1 MTAISR
7 TGRGLLAFVLV
18 FAMLTSLGGSLP
30 AAAASDLAPNDG
42 TYQTLPFSQNWSNT
56 GLITVNDD
64 WTSVPGIVGFRG
76 DDITTTT
83 GTDPQTLLA
92 DDSPGVI
99 DVIANQNNP
108 NTNTAGGV
116 AEFEITDSVVAFQ
129 GSGTAD
135 APYLLIHLNT
145 TGYQSINVTYNL
157 RDIDGSAD
165 NAVQPVALHFRVGTV
180 GSFTN
185 VPAAFVA
192 DATTGPSLA
201 NLVTPVNVT
210 LPAGA
215 DNQSQVQLRIM
226 TTNAGGSDEWVGVDD
241 ISITGTPSSTDLP
254 PTVVDVNPDNGA
266 TNVAI
271 DATVDITFSE
281 PVTVTGTIAIDCT
294 SSGVQNVTPTGGPAT
309 FTLPHTNFANAET
322 CTVTVLA
329 SQVTDQDG
337 TPTNMAADYVW
348 SFTTA
353 SACGT
358 GTITPIHIIQ
368 GTGASSG
375 LIGQAHTI
383 EAVVISDF
391 QTVASIRGFFVQ
403 EPDAQQDADPA
414 TSEGLFIYDNN
425 FGVPVAVGD
434 FVRATGFVSEF
445 QNQTQLSSVSAVTV
459 CSSGVTLPTA
469 SNVVLPFPST
479 AHPERFEGMSVV
491 MTQTLTVNETFNL
504 GRGGILTLADGRLQ
518 QPTNVVLPGAPAI
531 ALQAANNLNWIT
543 LDDGSLLQNPDPIIY
558 PTPAG
563 LSALNTVR
571 SGDSVSAIAG
581 VMTQGNPGW
590 TTPGI
595 LYRIH
600 PLSPPTFTATNPR
613 PAAPDPVRA
622 GGSLKISSFNVLNY
636 FLTLD
641 DGVNDICGPDQ
652 NAECRGADSAVEFTR
667 QRDKLMQALYILNAD
682 VVGLME
688 LENTPNVEPLADIVA
703 GLNALAGAGTYDYI
717 ATGVIDPGDVIK
729 VGIIYKPGVVQ
740 PVGNFAILNS
750 LDDPNFDT
758 DLHRPALAQT
768 FQESAANGGRFTI
781 VVNHLKSKGCSGA
794 TGLDLDQGDGQSC
807 FNYARTVGANALVN
821 WVAGDPTG
829 TGDPDFMILGDLNS
843 YAMEDP
849 MMALETAGY
858 TNLET
863 LFVGA
868 NAYSYVFGSQAGS
881 LDHSLANASLV
892 GQVSGA
898 TTWHINADE
907 PGVLDYNVE
916 FKTPGQVASLYNAD
930 QFRTSDHDPLLIGLN
945 LAPADASILITK
957 TVGVTPGVCATTD
970 EISVTAGT
978 DVYYCY
984 EVTNTGNLTLYLHD
998 LADSELGTLFASLA
1012 YTLTPGSSVDTVAA
1026 GLTISATINAT
1037 TVNTALWTAYNL
1049 GPIDVVTAT
1058 ATATVTV
1065 LPPNIFVD
1073 PLSISSSQ
1081 QTNLQTQH
1089 TLTISNTGGSDL
1101 TWEIVEAPVVA
1112 AAPASPAPLVRID
1125 SQASQA
1131 DEVEGVE
1138 SAAPTALAAPDPAA
1152 RALAKR
1158 ALLTTGLLLVP
1169 DSTNDRIMALDPLT
1183 GDMIDPNFV
1192 PSNNVV
1198 GTGVNAI
1205 LSAGGDSILLSDQTG
1220 DVVHEFDLDGAY
1232 LGVFAPAG
1240 GANNAILNNIRG
1252 ISLDA
1257 SGNLLV
1263 TTADATNVDAVAK
1276 FDTNGSFLG
1285 NFIASGAGGLN
1296 SPFDI
1301 YGRTADWLVASIDS
1315 DNVLRFD
1322 LAGAPLG
1329 VFAGTNNFPEQINKA
1344 ANSNVLVAN
1353 FGGTQE
1359 GVIEFT
1365 AAGALVG
1372 VYDPA
1377 TLGGYR
1383 GAYELPNGTILTTT
1397 GTGVHEINRSGVL
1410 VRTIIGGS
1418 GRFIE
1423 YVVIA
1428 DCTNPADIPWASTS
1442 PITGTTTAGDAT
1454 DVTVT
1459 LDSTG
1464 LLPGTYTGNLC
1475 ITSNDPDAGP
1485 GNETDLVVVPLTLIV
1500 EEPTAVTLSALDAAQ
1515 APLPL
1520 AGLPV
1525 AAMPAVVALALGAA
1539 YALRRRE

>member
-1 MTAISR
+1 MTALSR

-30 AAAASDLAPNDG
+30 AAAAPDQAPSRAPQANDLRISQVYGGGGNSGATYTHDFIELFNAG
-42 TYQTLPFSQNWSNT
+42 TSTLSLAGYSVQY
-56 GLITVNDD
+56 
-64 WTSVPGIVGFRG
+64 TSA
-76 DDITTTT
+76 T
-83 GTDPQTLLA
+83 GTGTWLVTNLGG
-92 DDSPGVI
+92 SIGPGQYFLVQQAQGAGGTTPLPTP
-99 DVIANQNNP
+99 DVIGTIAMGGS
-108 NTNTAGGV
+108 AGKV
-116 AEFEITDSVVAFQ
+116 A
-129 GSGTAD
+129 
-135 APYLLIHLNT
+135 LLNT
-145 TGYQSINVTYNL
+145 TTALTGSGCPFAAGIVDFVGYGTTANCFEGAGPTPALSNTTAAL
-157 RDIDGSAD
+157 RAGNGCVDTDNNAADFSTGAPTPRNTASPTNSCGADVPPTVIDTTPD
-165 NAVQPVALHFRVGTV
+165 NNA
-180 GSFTN
+180 TN
-185 VPAAFVA
+185 VP
-192 DATTGPSLA
+192 
-201 NLVTPVNVT
+201 
-210 LPAGA
+210 
-215 DNQSQVQLRIM
+215 
-226 TTNAGGSDEWVGVDD
+226 
-241 ISITGTPSSTDLP
+241 
-254 PTVVDVNPDNGA
+254 VDVIMD
-266 TNVAI
+266 V
-271 DATVDITFSE
+271 TFSE
-281 PVTVTGTIAIDCT
+281 PVVISSTIAIDCT
-294 SSGVQNVTPTGGPAT
+294 SSGLQNVTPAGGPAT
-309 FTLPHTNFANAET
+309 FTLPHTDFDLGET
-322 CTVTVLA
+322 CTATILA
-329 SQVTDQDG
+329 GQIIDLDG
-337 TPTNMAADYVW
+337 SPNNMAADYVW
-348 SFTTA
+348 SFQVTSGCFGASTA
-353 SACGT
+353 
-358 GTITPIHIIQ
+358 IHDIQ
-368 GTGASSG
+368 GSG
-375 LIGQAHTI
+375 LASPLVGQQHVV
-383 EAVVISDF
+383 EAKVIADYQGVGNINGYF
-391 QTVASIRGFFVQ
+391 IQ
-403 EPDAQQDADPA
+403 EPVDQQDADPA
-414 TSEGLFIYDNN
+414 TSEGLFVYDPALLVN
-425 FGVPVAVGD
+425 VAVGD
-434 FVRATGFVSEF
+434 YVRVAGTVAEF
-445 QNQTQLSSVSAVTV
+445 QNQTQLTTLSAVTICPFQAAV
-459 CSSGVTLPTA
+459 APVNVTLPFPDTA
-469 SNVVLPFPST
+469 Y
-479 AHPERFEGMSVV
+479 PERFEGMSVV

-518 QPTNVVLPGAPAI
+518 QPTNVVLPGAPAN

-543 LDDGSLLQNPDPIIY
+543 LDDGSLFQNPDPIIY
-558 PTPAG
+558 PTPTG

-652 NAECRGADSAVEFTR
+652 NAECRGADTAVEFTR

-703 GLNALAGAGTYDYI
+703 GLNALAGPGTYDYI

-740 PVGNFAILNS
+740 PVGDFAILNS
-750 LDDPNFDT
+750 LVDPNFDT

-768 FQESAANGGRFTI
+768 FQQSAANGGRFTI
-781 VVNHLKSKGCSGA
+781 VVNHLKSKGCTGA

-807 FNYARTVGANALVN
+807 FNYARTVGANALAN

-945 LAPADASILITK
+945 LTPADASILITK

-984 EVTNTGNLTLYLHD
+984 EVTNSGNLTLYLHD
-998 LADSELGTLFASLA
+998 LADSELGTLFASLP

-1037 TVNTALWTAYNL
+1037 TVNTATWTAYNS

-1065 LPPNIFVD
+1065 LIPPPNIFVD
-1073 PLSISSSQ
+1073 PLAISSSQ
-1081 QTNLQTQH
+1081 QPAVQTQH

-1101 TWEIVEAPVVA
+1101 TWEIVEAPAVA
-1112 AAPASPAPLVRID
+1112 AAPASPAPLARID

-1152 RALAKR
+1152 RAQAKR
-1158 ALLTTGLLLVP
+1158 ALLATGLLLVP
-1169 DSTNDRIMALDPLT
+1169 DSTNDRVMALDPIT
-1183 GDMIDPNFV
+1183 GNVIDANFV
-1192 PSNNVV
+1192 PTNNVV

-1205 LSAGGDSILLSDQTG
+1205 LSANGDTILLSDQIG
-1220 DVVHEFDLDGAY
+1220 DVVHEFDLDGNY

-1240 GANNAILNNIRG
+1240 GANTAILNNVRG
-1252 ISLDA
+1252 IALDN

-1263 TTADATNVDAVAK
+1263 TTADASNIDAVAK
-1276 FDTNGSFLG
+1276 FDTSGNFLG

-1301 YGRTADWLVASIDS
+1301 YGRAADWLVASIDS

-1329 VFAGTNNFPEQINKA
+1329 VFAGTNNFPEQITEA

-1383 GAYELPNGTILTTT
+1383 GAYELPGGTILTTT
-1397 GTGVHEINRSGVL
+1397 GTGVHEINRSGQL
-1410 VRTIIGGS
+1410 VQSKITGVS

-1423 YVVIA
+1423 YVVPQVV
-1428 DCTNPADIPWASTS
+1428 CTNPADIPWASAS
-1442 PITGTTTAGDAT
+1442 PITGTTAAGDAT
-1454 DVTVT
+1454 DVMVT

-1475 ITSNDPDAGP
+1475 VISNDPDAGP

-1539 YALRRRE
+1539 YVLRRRE